1 MRWFVFFLFI
11 LSACNSPISTNEVD
25 TYSLS
30 IDSRLGHDIDGY
42 YTLQI
47 DDSRLQT
54 IHRISGYL
62 LKNGEEP
69 YPPEKVVWNSSHY
82 WVMSDTAAYVI
93 RRILTPNGVWV
104 NVDTSYV
111 IGFQGYQ
118 VPTINKVSY
127 SGTGGEINTV
137 IAPTNFMKGDTMTV
151 SSSFKDITK
160 TIKIILQ

>member
-11 LSACNSPISTNEVD
+11 LSACNSPTSQSVTDEYVLTVD
-25 TYSLS
+25 G
-30 IDSRLGHDIDGY
+30 RLDIDENGY
-42 YTLQI
+42 YILPV
-47 DDSRLQT
+47 DGSRLQT

-62 LKNGEEP
+62 LKNGKEP
-69 YPPEKVVWNSSHY
+69 YPPEKVVWDSSHY
-82 WVMSDTAAYVI
+82 WVMSDTSAYVI

-111 IGFQGYQ
+111 IGFEGYQ

-127 SGTGGEINTV
+127 SGAGGEINTV
-137 IAPTNFMKGDTMTV
+137 IAPTNFMRGDTMIV
-151 SSSFKDITK
+151 SSSFKTTTK